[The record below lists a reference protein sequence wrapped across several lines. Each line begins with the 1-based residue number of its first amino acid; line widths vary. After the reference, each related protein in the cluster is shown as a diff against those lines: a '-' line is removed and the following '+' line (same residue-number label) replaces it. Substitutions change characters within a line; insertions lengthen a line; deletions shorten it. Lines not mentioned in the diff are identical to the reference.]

1 MNVRDVPVCLRFC
14 GDQISGGNPTRYASS
29 VTNSQIGKTQ
39 SMKKG
44 NGSGFVIQ
52 VRLLYV
58 ILLFLT
64 YFVYIKGFPLRQV
77 RSWFILLFIVF
88 VTSQGI
94 IFVYNFL
101 RFVYMVR
108 EQKWTK
114 NSRESNFTKIWTRNN
129 T

>member
-1 MNVRDVPVCLRFC
+1 MRDVPVCLRFC

-29 VTNSQIGKTQ
+29 VKNSQIGKTQ

-64 YFVYIKGFPLRQV
+64 YFVYVKRFPLRQV
-77 RSWFILLFIVF
+77 RS
-88 VTSQGI
+88 
-94 IFVYNFL
+94 
-101 RFVYMVR
+101 
-108 EQKWTK
+108 
-114 NSRESNFTKIWTRNN
+114 
-129 T
+129 